1 MDVKSAIMPLA
12 LRKIEELFENGV
24 NTVVLK
30 GFERNTL
37 SEILR
42 NRQDVTYFE
51 KDMALDLEWFLD
63 LFDFQR
69 FVAFSEKLKS
79 NRKIVISQ
87 WLYAFISKNIPMLL
101 GDLGKT
107 MCLENFQKPKIKLTD
122 PEKKLVLST
131 KLGTLLSVTS
141 NNELMLKDPE
151 GIFPESVP
159 MYDKPEITEIYNLDQ
174 LIEEIKGK
182 RVLALKVATELKK
195 LLKEEG
201 IKFIEKNEKIE
212 NTDTILIT
220 DNSHSI
226 EEKLFST
233 SAYLKYSSISHKIIR
248 FSGLYPSEEVKK
260 LDLHK
265 YLRENFN
272 YEQFRTFEVYSNS
285 KKEKYKVSQK
295 ELIEFL
301 LSQSLSKKAQ
311 DLFFVASTGSGKSL
325 IYTLTATIL
334 KRLDDNNLTIVI
346 SPLKALMKDQ
356 THNLHRN
363 HNLTGSAYINSEL
376 SYEERTNILD
386 KVKKGEV
393 FILYVS
399 PETFISTSLETL
411 SGGRKIGLL
420 VVDEAHL
427 VSTWGKTFRVDY
439 GYLGDEIKRFR
450 KKSDFPVF
458 ATTATAIWGGELDT
472 VEEISYLLNLRS
484 PRVIFADVKRSNIEI
499 KIEKFNPQE
508 IENEDSFTAKK
519 ILHTSEKVRE
529 MVSKGE
535 KTLVYCPFVNHTER
549 IKNVIDAYPETRKY
563 VRVYTGKT
571 KDDERNKTYILF
583 KNNRAKVVLAT
594 KAFGMGI
601 DIPNIRTVYHHRVPA
616 NLFEYIQEIGRAGR
630 DGKKA
635 TALTYYHPFD
645 PSDSYKLSRI
655 SVPQVWKLKHIMEHI
670 GSLVKSSP
678 NGEVL
683 LPVDDIKHLLETRSN
698 GTSKETLLGRA
709 RTAIFLLQ
717 KDLEKRVGRP
727 ILVRKSEIYRYLYFS
742 APDDVGSEI
751 MDAFSEISIVSD
763 QTKRNNITGNQQ
775 VIKSAG
781 KIYSVDITELWK
793 KKFQQLTLKTLVWK
807 FFQYPRE
814 IFEKDIYPVIKVE
827 IDLLKNKETIN
838 RIFKSTLEI
847 AKKIAE
853 STTKGVTEEEFFTT
867 LRDEIKEISILSELN
882 DINEKMRSIFTNY
895 LIGSFT
901 DNKNKLFMAKGTIE
915 EKKIIGIPKRIRQI
929 ENAWLAIFNEV
940 TNTNN
945 SKKELY
951 ISPRSACA
959 EVYYNVLGVM
969 DILQLATIKYSGGES
984 SIIHLKCLDRNYI
997 LQNYRSYYCE
1007 SLKIIRNR
1015 LKREYDIARSFYETE
1030 MSSEERW
1037 NFIENYLLG
1046 KIY

>member
-12 LRKIEELFENGV
+12 LRKIEELFENGT
-24 NTVVLK
+24 NTIVLK
-30 GFERNTL
+30 GFERNDL
-37 SEILR
+37 SEILS
-42 NRQDVTYFE
+42 NRPYITFFE
-51 KDMALDLEWFLD
+51 EDLALDLEWFLGLYD
-63 LFDFQR
+63 LQNLM
-69 FVAFSEKLKS
+69 ALSEKLKS
-79 NRKIVISQ
+79 NKKIVISQ
-87 WLYAFISKNIPMLL
+87 WLYALISKNIPVLL
-101 GDLGKT
+101 ENLGKT
-107 MCLENFQKPKIKLTD
+107 ICLENYQKTKIKLSD
-122 PEKKLVLST
+122 SEKQLVLTT

-141 NNELMLKDPE
+141 NNELILKDTE
-151 GIFPESVP
+151 GLFPESVP
-159 MYDKPEITEIYNLDQ
+159 MYDEPEITEIYNLDQ
-174 LIEEIKGK
+174 LIEAIKGE
-182 RVLALKVATELKK
+182 RVLGLKVTADLKK
-195 LLKEEG
+195 LLKDEG
-201 IKFIEKNEKIE
+201 IKFIEKSENIE
-212 NTDTILIT
+212 NTDVIMIT
-220 DNSHSI
+220 DNSHSTK
-226 EEKLFST
+226 ERLFST
-233 SAYLKYSSISHKIIR
+233 SAYLKCNSIPHKIIR
-248 FSGLYPSEEVKK
+248 FSGLYPSEEVRK

-265 YLRENFN
+265 YLRENFK

-285 KKEKYKVSQK
+285 KKEKYKISQK

-301 LSQSLSKKAQ
+301 LSQSLSKKPE

-334 KRLDDNNLTIVI
+334 KKLDDKSLTVVI

-376 SYEERTNILD
+376 SYEERTSILD
-386 KVKKGEV
+386 KVKEGEV
-393 FILYVS
+393 FILYIS

-411 SGGRKIGLL
+411 SSGRTIRLL

-450 KKSDFPVF
+450 KKIDFPVF

-571 KDDERNKTYILF
+571 NDDERNKTYTLF
-583 KNNRAKVVLAT
+583 KNNTAKVVLAT

-601 DIPNIRTVYHHRVPA
+601 DIPDIRTVYHHRVPA

-635 TALTYYHPFD
+635 TALTYYHPVD

-670 GSLVKSSP
+670 GSLVKASP
-678 NGEVL
+678 NGEIL
-683 LPVDDIKHLLETRSN
+683 LPVDDIKHLLETGNSS
-698 GTSKETLLGRA
+698 SKETLLGRA

-727 ILVRKSEIYRYLYFS
+727 ILVRRSEVYKYLYFS
-742 APDDVGSEI
+742 APDDIGTELMDKFQEI
-751 MDAFSEISIVSD
+751 YIVSD
-763 QTKRNNITGNQQ
+763 QIKRNNITGNHQ
-775 VIKSAG
+775 VIMSAG

-793 KKFQQLTLKTLVWK
+793 RKFQQLTLKALVWK
-807 FFQYPRE
+807 FFQYPKD
-814 IFEKDIYPVIKVE
+814 IFGKDIYPVIKVE
-827 IDLLKNKETIN
+827 IDLLKNKETIS
-838 RIFKSTLEI
+838 RIFRSTLEI
-847 AKKIAE
+847 ASKMAE
-853 STTKGVTEEEFFTT
+853 STTKGIVEEEFSNT
-867 LRDEIKEISILSELN
+867 LKAEIKEVSILSELN
-882 DINEKMRSIFTNY
+882 DINEKMRSIFINY
-895 LIGSFT
+895 LIGSYE
-901 DNKNKLFMAKGTIE
+901 NNRNKLFKSKGTIE
-915 EKKIIGIPKRIRQI
+915 EKRIFGIPKRFKQI
-929 ENAWLAIFNEV
+929 ENAWWSIFDEV
-940 TNTNN
+940 TNTDN

-959 EVYYNVLGVM
+959 EIYYNVLGVL
-969 DILQLATIKYSGGES
+969 DILQLATVKYSGGES

-997 LQNYRSYYCE
+997 LQNYRNYHCE
-1007 SLKIIRNR
+1007 LLKTIRNR
-1015 LKREYDIARSFYETE
+1015 LKREYDIAKSFYETE

-1037 NFIENYLLG
+1037 EFIENYLLR
-1046 KIY
+1046 KIH